1 MSSNLFKPI
10 IKKMPQLDSLT
21 FFNQLFWVLTIFFIF
36 YSVSVSTVLPVLS
49 RILKTRFKKLAFA
62 KTDSELANEK
72 DLLFSKIDSSF
83 FNSFNSVKSVLSK
96 VKLGFT
102 SYQDT
107 VKIEQ
112 NNISYHKANEK
123 YVSSL
128 VSVILKK
135 NILN

>member
-1 MSSNLFKPI
+1 
-10 IKKMPQLDSLT
+10 MPQLDSLT

-83 FNSFNSVKSVLSK
+83 FNSFNSVKSVLAQ
-96 VKLGFT
+96 VKSGFT

-107 VKIEQ
+107 VKTEQ